1 MSTIYGAGG
10 LIDGHIPLPTGTIT
24 HRTSERRNTSPWE
37 PVPRRSDLTP
47 AQIARRQ
54 KEAAETLRRLDRR
67 SAGLTTDAYNARR
80 RDQRTTSPNRGGRLD
95 LDVNHIVHL
104 YVEQRLTL
112 KQVAAEIGAS
122 VKAVTSRLEEAGIPR
137 RDVNAERRKITRD
150 QLVAAVEAGRTP
162 TQIADQYGMNPRHV
176 NDLVRELRREA
187 GLPIRRR
194 AQPRV
199 DAAPIL
205 AAATQGLTVTEIAQ
219 TTGISEVTV
228 RRKLR
233 EAGVRARDGRR
244 SA

>member
-1 MSTIYGAGG
+1 MIRSFLTVSPMNPAHA
-10 LIDGHIPLPTGTIT
+10 D
-24 HRTSERRNTSPWE
+24 RN
-37 PVPRRSDLTP
+37 L
-47 AQIARRQ
+47 
-54 KEAAETLRRLDRR
+54 LF
-67 SAGLTTDAYNARR
+67 
-80 RDQRTTSPNRGGRLD
+80 
-95 LDVNHIVHL
+95 
-104 YVEQRLTL
+104 
-112 KQVAAEIGAS
+112 
-122 VKAVTSRLEEAGIPR
+122 GILALQM
-137 RDVNAERRKITRD
+137 DFITRD